1 MSSSPDLSIVLPALN
16 EEGSLRLVLPRL
28 KAAFKALGVTGEII
42 VVNGKSTDK
51 TAEVAAAEGA
61 RVLAQQ
67 GRGFGAA
74 LREGLCAATA
84 PWVCVVDADGSH
96 PPEIIER
103 LWAKR
108 NEADLVIA
116 SRYVPGGD
124 AVMDLTRQILSRSL
138 NIVARLVLSLPVKDS
153 SGGFRLYRSE
163 FARKAAALSDA
174 PNFTVQQELLVGV
187 LRHGGRV
194 IEVPFRYEPRL
205 DGVSKASATALAPAY
220 LRMLA
225 KLRAER
231 RRPV

>member
-1 MSSSPDLSIVLPALN
+1 MSAPDLSIVIPALN
-16 EEGSLRLVLPRL
+16 EEGSLRQVLPRL
-28 KAAFKALGVTGEII
+28 TAAFKTLGVAGEIL

-51 TAEVAAAEGA
+51 TVEVAESLGA

-74 LREGLCAATA
+74 LREGLLAAAA
-84 PWVCVVDADGSH
+84 PWTCVVDADGSH
-96 PPEIIER
+96 PPEDLAR
-103 LWAKR
+103 LWAQR
-108 NEADLVIA
+108 DSADLVIA
-116 SRYVPGGD
+116 SRYAPGGS
-124 AVMDLTRQILSRSL
+124 AAMDLQRQVLSRSL
-138 NIVARLVLSLPVKDS
+138 NVVARLVLSLPVKDS
-153 SGGFRLYRSE
+153 SGGFRLYRSA
-163 FARKAAALSDA
+163 FAKKAAALSDA

-187 LRHGGRV
+187 LRQGGRV
-194 IEVPFRYEPRL
+194 IEVPFRYEPRI